1 MTHTY
6 WEYTK
11 VPKQQL
17 ALGYRWLDGK
27 WVEQPLL
34 HDGSYGAMGGL
45 ITTIEDF
52 SKYMGVHMN
61 AWPPRDDAETG
72 PIKRSS
78 VREMQYPWDVNYL
91 NRQCK
96 NYHRETMPNGIGLW
110 LWPAMG

>member
-11 VPKQQL
+11 VPKEQL

-34 HDGSYGAMGGL
+34 HDGAYGAMGGL

-52 SKYMGVHMN
+52 SKYMAIHMN
-61 AWPPRDDAETG
+61 AWPMRDDAETT
-72 PIKRSS
+72 R
-78 VREMQYPWDVNYL
+78 
-91 NRQCK
+91 
-96 NYHRETMPNGIGLW
+96 
-110 LWPAMG
+110 